1 RKTAN
6 RQVELAKNEYE
17 RAKNQLKKNVSSAY
31 FDIVCLQ
38 CKLKK
43 LSIIDSTY
51 EGYSKAAKQKFEAG
65 EISKLDLLNAQ
76 SKHSTVKMRHQQML
90 RDKEMAIEAFN
101 ALLQDENSHTVIFE
115 PLSKIE
121 PDLPQIENEAGYR
134 LTADQVNLNKAMLK
148 VEQNKLLPDITLGY
162 FNGTNAYDNAQ
173 NYHGVHVG
181 LALPLFFGSQ
191 KAKIDAARQ
200 SQLAAFYRQ
209 NDYKIRFE
217 YALNSLLSELKKY
230 SETLQYYEET
240 GISLSEEIIEAATK
254 SYEAG
259 EIDFFRFVHSIE
271 NAIEIEIDYLDN
283 LLKYNKAVLEINYLT
298 L

>member
-1 RKTAN
+1 
-6 RQVELAKNEYE
+6 
-17 RAKNQLKKNVSSAY
+17 
-31 FDIVCLQ
+31 
-38 CKLKK
+38 
-43 LSIIDSTY
+43 
-51 EGYSKAAKQKFEAG
+51 
-65 EISKLDLLNAQ
+65 
-76 SKHSTVKMRHQQML
+76 
-90 RDKEMAIEAFN
+90 
-101 ALLQDENSHTVIFE
+101 
-115 PLSKIE
+115 
-121 PDLPQIENEAGYR
+121 
-134 LTADQVNLNKAMLK
+134 
-148 VEQNKLLPDITLGY
+148 LPDITLGY

-200 SQLAAFYRQ
+200 SQQAAMYRQ

-217 YALNSLLSELKKY
+217 YTLKSLLAELKKY

-240 GISLSEEIIEAATK
+240 GISLSEQIIEAATK

-283 LLKYNKAVLEINYLT
+283 ILNYNKAVLEINYLT